1 MNEELFEE
9 DAPLDIEVIVNG
21 KKLNTDDLWSMM
33 YAFESALKEASVI
46 DQDSSIEILSKEASY
61 VVSKSG
67 Y

>member
-1 MNEELFEE
+1 MNEEFFEE

>member
-21 KKLNTDDLWSMM
+21 EKLDTDDLWTLM
-33 YAFESALKEASVI
+33 YAFESALKKASVI

>member
-1 MNEELFEE
+1 MDEELSEE
-9 DAPLDIEVIVNG
+9 DAPLDIEIVVNG
-21 KKLNTDDLWSMM
+21 EKLNADDLRTLI

-61 VVSKSG
+61 VLSKSG